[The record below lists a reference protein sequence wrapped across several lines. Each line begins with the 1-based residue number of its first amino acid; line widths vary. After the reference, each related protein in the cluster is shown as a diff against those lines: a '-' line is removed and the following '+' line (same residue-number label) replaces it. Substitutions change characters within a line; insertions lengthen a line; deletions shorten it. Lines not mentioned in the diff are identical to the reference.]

1 MTHTFAPPAGMP
13 GTAGSTPVTSMPMG
27 ARGRVHRAPL
37 LLAGVLTVVVGVS
50 GGAGVYFA
58 ADRQTNSVQRIAGPQ
73 ADALADVLSAN
84 VGPAENYLIVGSDS
98 RANGD
103 PDGNDDTTAGCDC
116 SDTMMILRRDPEHG
130 ASILSLPRDLW
141 VPIAG
146 RDGAKAKLNSAYAD
160 GPDVLART
168 ITDNFGIPINHYVEI
183 DLAGFIKLVDEI
195 GGVEVCFDYAA
206 RDSGSGLDVQPG
218 CQNLQGSMAL
228 AYARS
233 RHFEEWRPDENGD
246 YNWVPDNKND
256 LGRIERQQHF
266 IRLAADKLLAEVDE
280 QPVAPRRPARRGHQR
295 DHVRRLDRRARGG
308 RRPAPARPPTACRR
322 SPSRSSAYQ
331 DEGQDALAAGRRARD
346 RRRARLL
353 PRHRPGT
360 TRARHRRHV
369 RRHGDVTV
377 CSSCRG
383 RASTT

>member
-1 MTHTFAPPAGMP
+1 MP
-13 GTAGSTPVTSMPMG
+13 GTAGSTPVTSMTMG

-103 PDGNDDTTAGCDC
+103 PDGNNDTSAGCDC

-146 RDGAKAKLNSAYAD
+146 RNGAKAKLNSAFAD

-168 ITDNFGIPINHYVEI
+168 ITDNFGIPINHYLEI

-195 GGVEVCFDYAA
+195 GGVEVCFDYAS

-218 CQNLQGSMAL
+218 CQNLQGPMAL

-233 RHFEEWRPDENGD
+233 RHLEEWRPDENGD

-266 IRLAADKLLAEVDE
+266 IRLAADKLLAEVTSNPLRLGDLLDAATNVITFDDSIDVLE
-280 QPVAPRRPARRGHQR
+280 AGRALASAAADGLQTFSVPVER
-295 DHVRRLDRRARGG
+295 
-308 RRPAPARPPTACRR
+308 
-322 SPSRSSAYQ
+322 YQ
-331 DEGQDALAAGRRARD
+331 DEGQDAL
-346 RRRARLL
+346 LL
-353 PRHRPGT
+353 VDGPETDAVLDYFRGT
-360 TRARHRRHV
+360 GPEPPAPDTADTS
-369 RRHGDVTV
+369 GAT
-377 CSSCRG
+377 
-383 RASTT
+383 AT

>member
-1 MTHTFAPPAGMP
+1 MP
-13 GTAGSTPVTSMPMG
+13 GAAGSTPVTSMPMG

-116 SDTMMILRRDPEHG
+116 SDTMMILRRDPELG

-168 ITDNFGIPINHYVEI
+168 ITDNFGIPINHYLEI

-195 GGVEVCFDYAA
+195 GGVEVCFDFAS

-218 CQNLQGSMAL
+218 CQNLQGPMAL

-233 RHFEEWRPDENGD
+233 RHLEEWRPDENGD

-266 IRLAADKLLAEVDE
+266 IRLAADKLLAEVTSNPLRLGDLLDAATNVITFDDSIDVLE
-280 QPVAPRRPARRGHQR
+280 AGHALASAAADGLQTYLRAGRALPGRGPG
-295 DHVRRLDRRARGG
+295 RA
-308 RRPAPARPPTACRR
+308 
-322 SPSRSSAYQ
+322 
-331 DEGQDALAAGRRARD
+331 AAGRRARD

-353 PRHRPGT
+353 PRHRSGT
-360 TRARHRRHV
+360 TRARHRRHL
-369 RRHGDVTV
+369 RRHGDLTWPLLPGPGEHDVGSRTV
-377 CSSCRG
+377 
-383 RASTT
+383 